1 MGRTCCK
8 MCKYPPAIKH
18 GNIENHWL
26 QMILRL
32 KTPFIQDFPSFLHLQ
47 RRNSTVTVY
56 STEQGTKPSW
66 TVTKDSASWGFPWC
80 SHRSWVAQLSI
91 LCRAIPGWIG
101 TNTHLVPPSLVE
113 PWNGPRTLN
122 GFSMWK
128 SSGSSLPKCCNM
140 LSNAIP
146 VAGYQLLDHS
156 LPQSLSQ

>member
-32 KTPFIQDFPSFLHLQ
+32 KTPFIQDFPSFLHL
-47 RRNSTVTVY
+47 RRWNSTVTVY

-80 SHRSWVAQLSI
+80 SHRSWVAQLGPSYG
-91 LCRAIPGWIG
+91 CDGCDDCFSQGRPV
-101 TNTHLVPPSLVE
+101 NSMPSYSRMNRNQYPPSLVE

-128 SSGSSLPKCCNM
+128 SSGSSLPKCCNIY
-140 LSNAIP
+140 AFKC
-146 VAGYQLLDHS
+146 
-156 LPQSLSQ
+156 